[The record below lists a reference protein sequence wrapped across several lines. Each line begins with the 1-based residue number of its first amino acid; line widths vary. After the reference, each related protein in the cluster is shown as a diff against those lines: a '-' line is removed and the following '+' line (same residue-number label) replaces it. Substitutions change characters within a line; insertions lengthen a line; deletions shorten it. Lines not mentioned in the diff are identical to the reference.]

1 MSRIS
6 NIIILLLC
14 SLTAIAKPLK
24 PADVRNVQVENRNCF
39 VSDMCDVLTAEERSA
54 LDAKCA
60 ALRQDVGVELAIVIV
75 DEIEGE
81 DEYTF
86 AYELFNL
93 WHIGDKRNNSGV
105 LWLYVKSLRAMK
117 IETGV
122 GVEGLLPDGFLD
134 RMLEENVFPLM
145 RENMTF
151 KAFDTGL
158 DMIMERVKSDE
169 AREELVM
176 HEVGKRTFWS
186 DLICC
191 YFIIAFI
198 VMMILA
204 IFFYIDWQTLKGPN
218 SERYTQLSRI
228 SSFTVLAAFV
238 FPVPVLFLYL
248 KIRKSRRSLRYM
260 PMTCPKCGRR
270 MKVLSEAEEDEYL
283 NMIQQAEERV
293 HTIDYDVW
301 LCPECGATS
310 IMEYKEYAS
319 SLYKKCPQCGGH
331 AYKKVAEKIIV
342 PPTPVT
348 AGRGERIFK
357 CAACGC
363 THRISFTIPPVPIII
378 GGGHGLG
385 GGGSIGGGFGGGF
398 SGGGGAGGRF

>member
-1 MSRIS
+1 MSRII
-6 NIIILLLC
+6 NITVLLLC
-14 SLTAIAKPLK
+14 VVTAMAAPLR
-24 PADVRNVQVENRNCF
+24 PADVRNVQVENRNCY
-39 VSDMCDVLTAEERSA
+39 VSDMCNVLTAEERSA

-60 ALRQDVGVELAIVIV
+60 ALRNDVGVELAIVIV
-75 DEIEGE
+75 DEIEGD

-122 GVEGLLPDGFLD
+122 GIEGVLPDGFLK
-134 RMLEENVFPLM
+134 RVLEDNVFPLM
-145 RENMTF
+145 KEDMTYR
-151 KAFDTGL
+151 AFDTGL
-158 DMIMERVKSDE
+158 TMIVERVTSDE

-176 HEVGKRTFWS
+176 QEVGKRTFWA
-186 DLICC
+186 DFICC

-204 IFFYIDWQTLKGPN
+204 IFFYVNWQTLKGPN
-218 SERYTQLSRI
+218 NERYTQLSGI
-228 SSFTVLAAFV
+228 SAFTVIAAFV

-260 PMTCPKCGRR
+260 PMVCPKCGAR
-270 MKVLSEAEEDEYL
+270 MKVLSEKEEDAYL
-283 NMIQQAEERV
+283 NATQQAEENV

-301 LCPECGATS
+301 LCPDCGATS
-310 IMEYKEYAS
+310 ILKYQAYAS
-319 SLYKKCPQCGGH
+319 TLYKKCPQCGGH
-331 AYKKVAEKIIV
+331 TYKKVAEKIVV
-342 PPTPVT
+342 PPTPLT
-348 AGRGERIFK
+348 AGRGERVFR

-363 THRISFTIPPVPIII
+363 VHRTQFTIPPVPVVI
-378 GGGHGLG
+378 GGGRGS
-385 GGGSIGGGFGGGF
+385 GGGSFGGGFGGGF